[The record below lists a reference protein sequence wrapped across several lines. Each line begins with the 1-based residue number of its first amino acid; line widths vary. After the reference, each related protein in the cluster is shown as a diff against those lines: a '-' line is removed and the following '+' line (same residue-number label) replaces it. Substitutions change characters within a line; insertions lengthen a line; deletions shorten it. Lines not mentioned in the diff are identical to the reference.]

1 MRSGESVNLIVVR
14 QPDPN
19 RWDLDKLR
27 AVATAEELELAEQGM
42 ADWANALDRED
53 RG

>member
-19 RWDLDKLR
+19 RWNLEKLR

-42 ADWANALDRED
+42 ADWASALDRED